1 VEIASVGKIEG
12 LKNMGVHDKKVL
24 AFVLPDRYLQARGL
38 DPMVE
43 SGLLQGGAAD
53 AHTAR

>member
-1 VEIASVGKIEG
+1 
-12 LKNMGVHDKKVL
+12 MGVHDKKVL